1 MVLRLRS
8 VIVYAV
14 TSLRSVDLRRVS
26 IRPDGTVVRNKGILK
41 TRNLGLLLAHDGCGM
56 RSIRTGRTMEH
67 SSVFLK
73 LKILKLMSYEK

>member
-8 VIVYAV
+8 VTEYTV
-14 TSLRSVDLRRVS
+14 TSFRSEGLRQIS
-26 IRPDGTVVRNKGILK
+26 IQPDRAVVRNQGNKKTRKLGILP
-41 TRNLGLLLAHDGCGM
+41 AHEGCDM